1 MVLPCKMVVSEKE
14 RIGVIST
21 ICLIRPSLLKEQST
35 FLTYMGFSI
44 FFNLNSCFLTN
55 SKLIAS
61 LIVLLSNNASTIILS
76 CISILSSSIFTV
88 TSLKRSPLFRLYENV
103 FFATLLVIRQKCEQ
117 TLVRTE
123 IRYR

>member
-1 MVLPCKMVVSEKE
+1 MLPRKIVVSEKE

-21 ICLIRPSLLKEQST
+21 ICLIGPSLLKEQST
-35 FLTYMGFSI
+35 FLTYIGFSI
-44 FFNLNSCFLTN
+44 FFNLNSYFLTN

-61 LIVLLSNNASTIILS
+61 PIILLSNNASTIIPS

-88 TSLKRSPLFRLYENV
+88 TSLKRFSLFRLYENV
-103 FFATLLVIRQKCEQ
+103 FSATLLVIKQKCKQ